1 MKTPMLAV
9 AGAAL
14 VAAALVTAALTGDS
28 VAQEKPAF
36 KPAPENART
45 LASAQ
50 NKFGVKLLRELH
62 EPGKNTFISPTS
74 ITQAMQLALL
84 AADGTTAAEMQ
95 KGMGL
100 EGIDY
105 KEANRALLDAIKE
118 RQGVKLDI
126 ANSVWG
132 GAGRVEIDADY
143 LADAAKYFNAEAR
156 VVDFEDPAT
165 LGVINGWVSDRT
177 NRKIPKLLDKIPGNA
192 VAYLVN
198 AVYFKGSWKYEFKKD
213 DTHDGTFTHADGSTK
228 TLPMMNMKHDLAYG
242 VVDEVQFTRLA
253 FKGDGSVG
261 MYFALPAEGKLDE
274 FVKTFDADL
283 LDKWRKHMGTT
294 ELVLQIPR
302 FKLGYKA
309 GLVPAMQKLGMERAF
324 SDAAEFPKFQSSMG
338 NVSISRILHEAI
350 LEVNEEG
357 AEAAAATAVEM
368 QAESV
373 REEPPRLI
381 LNRPFFVA
389 IVDDATGSILFAGAI
404 HKPET
409 LESK

>member
-1 MKTPMLAV
+1 MKTPMLAF

-14 VAAALVTAALTGDS
+14 VAAALIGHS
-28 VAQEKPAF
+28 SAQQKPAF
-36 KPAPENART
+36 QPAPENART

-50 NKFGVKLLRELH
+50 NDFGVKLMRELH

-74 ITQAMQLALL
+74 ITQAMQLALM
-84 AADGTTAAEMQ
+84 AADAETAAEMQ
-95 KGMGL
+95 KAMGL

-105 KEANRALLDAIKE
+105 KEANRALLDAIAE
-118 RQGVKLDI
+118 RKGVKLDI

-132 GAGRVEIDADY
+132 GSGRVEIDADY

-156 VVDFEDPAT
+156 VVDFDDPAT
-165 LGVINGWVSDRT
+165 LGVINGWVSGKT
-177 NRKIPKLLDKIPGNA
+177 NGKIPKLLDQIPSDA

-213 DTHDGTFTHADGSTK
+213 DTHDGIFTHADGTKK
-228 TLPMMNMKHDLAYG
+228 TLPMMNMTHDLAYG
-242 VVDEVQFTRLA
+242 MVDDVQFTRLA

-261 MYFALPAEGKLDE
+261 MWFALPAEGKLDE
-274 FVKTFDADL
+274 FVKTFDAAL
-283 LDKWRKHMGTT
+283 LAKWRKNMGTT

-309 GLVPAMQKLGMERAF
+309 GLVQAMQKLGMQRAF
-324 SDAAEFPKFQSSMG
+324 TDAAQFPKFQSGMG

-368 QAESV
+368 HAESV
-373 REEPPRLI
+373 KEPPPRLI
-381 LNRPFFVA
+381 INRPFFVA
-389 IVDDATGSILFAGAI
+389 IVDDATGAILFAGAI
-404 HKPET
+404 HRPEA
-409 LESK
+409 LEAK